1 MRLKLR
7 NMVLKSGS
15 NDDIKRYT
23 KQRNLRVSLPRK
35 TQKNYYRII
44 DGKKMLQKILM
55 NDNEVLKTLHDFFFL
70 KYY

>member
-35 TQKNYYRII
+35 TQKNYYRMI

>member
-44 DGKKMLQKILM
+44 DGKKTLQKILM

>member
-23 KQRNLRVSLPRK
+23 KQRNLRVPLPRK

>member
-7 NMVLKSGS
+7 NMVLKNGS

-55 NDNEVLKTLHDFFFL
+55 NDNEVLKTLHDFLFL

>member
-70 KYY
+70 KY

>member
-7 NMVLKSGS
+7 NMVLKNGS